1 MSTETPS
8 PAPSPAPDPTPAP
21 AAAPTPAPAPT
32 TDPAAPPAPDP
43 AAPPPVEYK
52 IPDAFKDKP
61 WASKIKSEEDLWK
74 QLDNTQ
80 GLLGK
85 KNLYPAA
92 DATPEQM
99 DEYFAGLRPESV
111 EKYDFGENHPNPEF
125 AKGVGELLFSAGISE
140 HQAKKLIPAY
150 QAMETAA
157 LEKATSADGFK
168 EVMTKSFGEKYEGN
182 VAAISKEIGQHASPE
197 DQKIFDAMPNE
208 YIGALYRMVA
218 NVQKAYGVTES
229 GGAHTEKGG
238 SPVQVD
244 IAKERSRIRQEMFA
258 LETRP
263 HTAAEKQALQNQL
276 DDLYK
281 QGK

>member
-32 TDPAAPPAPDP
+32 PDPAAPPAPDP

-99 DEYFAGLRPESV
+99 DEYFSGLRPESV

-197 DQKIFDAMPNE
+197 DQKIFEAMPNE

-238 SPVQVD
+238 APVQVD